1 MNFDPECHRVVYH
14 RLTSGQAQWQDIGAT
29 SRHAHAVMHLG
40 RGRHRRSL
48 SASRACG
55 DRVHRL
61 EVSSLTSDTRRVA
74 DITPTVFL
82 PFSHAGRLPLDAL
95 DRRPGGG
102 KSRGGRPGLE
112 LSGIQYVHPIDGRT
126 VYTRTRVN
134 CSLEP
139 ELFRCFWILLRDCRT
154 RAGRRAAPP

>member
-1 MNFDPECHRVVYH
+1 MLTLTVTVSSITVS
-14 RLTSGQAQWQDIGAT
+14 RLGQSQCQDIGAT
-29 SRHAHAVMHLG
+29 SRHAHALIHLG
-40 RGRHRRSL
+40 RGRARRSL
-48 SASRACG
+48 SPSRACG

-82 PFSHAGRLPLDAL
+82 PIYHAGRLPLDAL

-112 LSGIQYVHPIDGRT
+112 LGGIHYVHPIDGRT
-126 VYTRTRVN
+126 V
-134 CSLEP
+134 
-139 ELFRCFWILLRDCRT
+139 
-154 RAGRRAAPP
+154 

>member
-1 MNFDPECHRVVYH
+1 MSRLYRVNADPDCHRVVYH
-14 RLTSGQAQWQDIGAT
+14 RLTSGQAQCQDIGAM
-29 SRHAHAVMHLG
+29 SRHAHAVMHLD

-102 KSRGGRPGLE
+102 KSWGGRPG
-112 LSGIQYVHPIDGRT
+112 P
-126 VYTRTRVN
+126 
-134 CSLEP
+134 
-139 ELFRCFWILLRDCRT
+139 
-154 RAGRRAAPP
+154 

>member
-1 MNFDPECHRVVYH
+1 MYEVTVYSVRVTARVSLLN
-14 RLTSGQAQWQDIGAT
+14 RTLTNSII
-29 SRHAHAVMHLG
+29 
-40 RGRHRRSL
+40 
-48 SASRACG
+48 RACG

-82 PFSHAGRLPLDAL
+82 PIFHAGRLPLDAL

-112 LSGIQYVHPIDGRT
+112 LGGIQYVHPIDGRT
-126 VYTRTRVN
+126 V
-134 CSLEP
+134 
-139 ELFRCFWILLRDCRT
+139 
-154 RAGRRAAPP
+154 

>member
-1 MNFDPECHRVVYH
+1 MLTLTVTVSYITVS
-14 RLTSGQAQWQDIGAT
+14 RLGQSQWQDVGAT
-29 SRHAHAVMHLG
+29 SRHAHVLIH
-40 RGRHRRSL
+40 RGRARRSL

-82 PFSHAGRLPLDAL
+82 PISHAGRLPLDAL

-102 KSRGGRPGLE
+102 KSWGGRPG
-112 LSGIQYVHPIDGRT
+112 P
-126 VYTRTRVN
+126 
-134 CSLEP
+134 
-139 ELFRCFWILLRDCRT
+139 
-154 RAGRRAAPP
+154 

>member
-1 MNFDPECHRVVYH
+1 MLTLTVTVSYITVS
-14 RLTSGQAQWQDIGAT
+14 RLGQSQCQDVGAT
-29 SRHAHAVMHLG
+29 SRHAHVLMHLG
-40 RGRHRRSL
+40 RGRARRSL
-48 SASRACG
+48 SANRACG

-102 KSRGGRPGLE
+102 KSWGGRSGL
-112 LSGIQYVHPIDGRT
+112 
-126 VYTRTRVN
+126 
-134 CSLEP
+134 
-139 ELFRCFWILLRDCRT
+139 
-154 RAGRRAAPP
+154 

>member
-1 MNFDPECHRVVYH
+1 MSSITVS
-14 RLTSGQAQWQDIGAT
+14 RLGQSQCQDIGAT
-29 SRHAHAVMHLG
+29 SRHAHALIHLG
-40 RGRHRRSL
+40 RGRARRSL
-48 SASRACG
+48 SPSRACG

-102 KSRGGRPGLE
+102 KSWGGR
-112 LSGIQYVHPIDGRT
+112 SGPLQRRVIPWMTGVLQEDYAT
-126 VYTRTRVN
+126 TRVN
-134 CSLEP
+134 K
-139 ELFRCFWILLRDCRT
+139 
-154 RAGRRAAPP
+154 

>member
-1 MNFDPECHRVVYH
+1 
-14 RLTSGQAQWQDIGAT
+14 
-29 SRHAHAVMHLG
+29 MHLG

-95 DRRPGGG
+95 DRRPGGAKG
-102 KSRGGRPGLE
+102 RGSRPGAV
-112 LSGIQYVHPIDGRT
+112 GRFHCGRT
-126 VYTRTRVN
+126 PRRANSRSAGIGPSRVN
-134 CSLEP
+134 RFLAEVGLSDADP
-139 ELFRCFWILLRDCRT
+139 VPLRIDNQGARDLS
-154 RAGRRAAPP
+154 